1 MARPKSKE
9 QRAKKAQRQA
19 QRQSQRQL
27 NQSRLLES
35 LNVNAIKTDAQKRKI
50 LAGRQEAF
58 LKNRTTHGKRL
69 ENETYQTTTV
79 KGALAKQYY
88 DYVDKGWIKK
98 TSFMDVYDAIEF
110 MEQNVSQADME
121 RAIQQADEW
130 RTRTYNREMQR
141 RADRA
146 ANRPIIPF

>member
-9 QRAKKAQRQA
+9 QRAKRAQRQA

-27 NQSRLLES
+27 GQSRLLES
-35 LNVNAIKTDAQKRKI
+35 INMNSITTDAQKRKV
-50 LAGRQEAF
+50 LAGRHEEF
-58 LKNRTTHGKRL
+58 LRNRTTHGKRL
-69 ENETYQTTTV
+69 ANETYETTTK

-88 DYVDKGWIKK
+88 DYVEKGWIKQ

-130 RTRTYNREMQR
+130 RTRTFNREMQR

>member
-9 QRAKKAQRQA
+9 QRAKRTQRQA
-19 QRQSQRQL
+19 QRQSQRQFE
-27 NQSRLLES
+27 QFRLFES
-35 LNVNAIKTDAQKRKI
+35 INVNSITTNAQKRKF
-50 LAGRQEAF
+50 LAGRHEEF
-58 LKNRTTHGKRL
+58 LKDRTAHGKRL
-69 ENETYQTTTV
+69 ENETYETTTV

-88 DYVDKGWIKK
+88 DYVEKGWIKQ

-130 RTRTYNREMQR
+130 RTRTFNREMQR